1 MSKKVLVTGAAGF
14 IGFHTVKKLLQ
25 TTDCEVVG
33 LDNINDYYP
42 MTLKFERLKALGIHP
57 DFVRYSQATESKLY
71 GRFQF
76 IRMDLTDEKS
86 IIDLF
91 QHSSFD
97 YVVHLAAQAGVRYS
111 IDNPNAYIQSNVV
124 GFNHILEACR
134 AYPVEHLVYA
144 SSSSVY
150 GLNEEQPF
158 SIHHKVD
165 RPASLY
171 AATKKSNELMAHTYS
186 HLFQIPTTGLRFF
199 TVYGPWGRPDMA
211 PMLFAKAIMNGDPI
225 KVYNNGEMARD
236 FTYVDDIVSGVCQ
249 VMGTIPSGNENG
261 LPYRI
266 FNIGNSR
273 PVQLMDFIEVLGL
286 ELGKEVKMNFMP
298 MQDGDVV
305 STFADTSE
313 LKDAVGYQPKTS
325 IDEGVRA
332 FVTWYKEFYSK
343 E

>member
-1 MSKKVLVTGAAGF
+1 MSTKVLVTGAAGF
-14 IGFHTVKKLLQ
+14 IGFHTVRRLLD
-25 TTDCEVVG
+25 TTDYEVVG

-57 DFVRYSQATESKLY
+57 DFIRYGKKTSSKLHD
-71 GRFQF
+71 RFDF

-91 QHSSFD
+91 HQSSFD
-97 YVVHLAAQAGVRYS
+97 YVIHLAAQAGVRYS

-134 AYPVEHLVYA
+134 TYPVKHLVYA

-150 GLNEEQPF
+150 GLNKEQPF
-158 SIHHKVD
+158 SVNHKVD
-165 RPASLY
+165 QPASLY

-225 KVYNNGEMARD
+225 NVYNNGKMARD
-236 FTYVDDIVSGVCQ
+236 FTFVDDIVDGVCR
-249 VMGTIPSGNENG
+249 VTETVPTPNHNG

-266 FNIGNSR
+266 FNIGNSQ
-273 PVQLMDFIEVLGL
+273 PVQLMDFIDVLGK
-286 ELGKEVKMNFMP
+286 ELGQEVKMNFMP

-305 STFADTSE
+305 STHADTSE
-313 LKDAVGYQPKTS
+313 LKEAVGYQPKTS
-325 IDEGVRA
+325 IQEGVKA
-332 FVTWYKEFYSK
+332 FVKWYKTFYSPH
-343 E
+343 

>member
-1 MSKKVLVTGAAGF
+1 MGKKVLVTGSAGF
-14 IGFHTVKKLLQ
+14 IGFHTVNKLLQ
-25 TTDCEVVG
+25 TTDYQIVG

-57 DFVRYSQATESKLY
+57 DFIRYRQKTASKNHD
-71 GRFQF
+71 RFEF

-91 QHSSFD
+91 HNEGFD
-97 YVVHLAAQAGVRYS
+97 YVIHLAAQAGVRYS

-134 AYPVEHLVYA
+134 TFPVEHLVYA

-150 GLNEEQPF
+150 GLNTEQPF
-158 SIHHKVD
+158 SVKHKVD
-165 RPASLY
+165 QPASLY

-186 HLFQIPTTGLRFF
+186 HLFKIPTTGLRFF

-211 PMLFAKAIMNGDPI
+211 PMLFAKAIMNGDSI
-225 KVYNNGEMARD
+225 NVYNNGEMARD
-236 FTYVDDIVSGVCQ
+236 FTFVDDIVDGVCK
-249 VMGTIPSGNENG
+249 VTEAVPSPNENG

-266 FNIGNSR
+266 FNIGNSK
-273 PVQLMDFIEVLGL
+273 PVQLMDFIDVLGK
-286 ELGKEVKMNFMP
+286 ELGQEVKMNFMP

-305 STFADTSE
+305 STYADTTE
-313 LKDAVGYQPKTS
+313 LKEAVGYQPKTS
-325 IDEGVRA
+325 IEVGVRE
-332 FVTWYKEFYSK
+332 FVNWYKDFYRKS
-343 E
+343 